1 MVASDLGPYQKCERA
16 NLIHFN
22 QPWINREGGAGSFA
36 FGKNIMDNRPISVR
50 KSNTGGEPTSV
61 GSSRMM
67 QDAGTSAWLPGGSQ
81 IPAAAYASNSQSMMM
96 ASSRPIFTIDPLAV
110 KGDKTSSAISAV
122 VHVVGISLILAVA
135 WNVHSAVT
143 LKPATIVTP
152 VDFKITAPPPVMP
165 VARVQGGGGGGGA
178 HQVIEPTKGR
188 QPKVSKDLIT
198 PPQIIRIDHPKLGVE
213 PTEMTK
219 MPETTN
225 LPNLGMSQS
234 PQIAMASQ
242 GSGSGSGFGHGSGG
256 GIGGGRGVGAGPGS
270 GGGYGGGLMS
280 VGGGVS
286 APQVV
291 HSAEPAF
298 TDEARRAN
306 YQGNVS
312 VQLIVDSQGNPQNV
326 RLVSHLGMGL
336 DDKAIEAVRQYK
348 FKPAMYQGHPVAVQI
363 IIDVDFHLH

>member
-1 MVASDLGPYQKCERA
+1 MPGVLLSA
-16 NLIHFN
+16 
-22 QPWINREGGAGSFA
+22 
-36 FGKNIMDNRPISVR
+36 KNIMDNRPISVR
-50 KSNTGGEPTSV
+50 KSNSGLEPTSV
-61 GSSRMM
+61 GSNRMM
-67 QDAGTSAWLPGGSQ
+67 QDAGASSWLPGAPQ
-81 IPAAAYASNSQSMMM
+81 IPVAAYATNSPAVMLP
-96 ASSRPIFTIDPLAV
+96 ASRPIFTVDPLAV

-122 VHVVGISLILAVA
+122 VHVVAITLILAVA

-143 LKPATIVTP
+143 LKPATVVTP
-152 VDFKITAPPPVMP
+152 VDFKITAPPPILP
-165 VARVQGGGGGGGA
+165 VAKVQGGGGGGGA
-178 HQVIEPTKGR
+178 HQVVEASKGR
-188 QPKVSKDLIT
+188 QPIVAKQQIT

-219 MPETTN
+219 IPDNNN
-225 LPNLGMSQS
+225 LPMLGMTQS

-242 GSGSGSGFGHGSGG
+242 GSGSGSGFGHGMGG
-256 GIGGGRGVGAGPGS
+256 GIGGGRGIGAGPGS

-286 APQVV
+286 APQVI

-312 VQLIVDSQGNPQNV
+312 VQLIVDSEGNPQNV

-336 DDKAIEAVRQYK
+336 DEKAIEAVRQYK

-363 IIDVDFHLH
+363 LIDVDFHLH